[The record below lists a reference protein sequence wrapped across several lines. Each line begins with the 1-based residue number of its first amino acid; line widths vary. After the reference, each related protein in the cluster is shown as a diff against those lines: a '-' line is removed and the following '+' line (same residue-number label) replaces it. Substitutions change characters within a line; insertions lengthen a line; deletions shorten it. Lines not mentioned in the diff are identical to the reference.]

1 MLNLE
6 VFSTRISIRMDIFF
20 IAQEDERKVIIPK
33 RTSYH
38 NSAEKYINK
47 YLPSF
52 SIDNAEK
59 FDLFANK
66 NSKYLFYK
74 FNDQIEA
81 IGGEKRIIQ
90 HIAKMKDSISL
101 KKIEKRDGK
110 ILVEKIVH
118 SNRLISAIR
127 TKIQ

>member
-33 RTSYH
+33 RTSCH
-38 NSAEKYINK
+38 NSVEKYINK

-59 FDLFANK
+59 FDLFTNK
-66 NSKYLFYK
+66 NSKLLFYK
-74 FNDQIEA
+74 FIDQIKA
-81 IGGEKRIIQ
+81 LRGEKRIIR
-90 HIAKMKDSISL
+90 HTTKMTDSISL
-101 KKIEKRDGK
+101 KK
-110 ILVEKIVH
+110 
-118 SNRLISAIR
+118 
-127 TKIQ
+127 